1 MRGAV
6 HLFLLRDGLHWLRVG
21 ALCPTAERE
30 AEQERGGGVGE
41 VVAVVVGRG
50 IIHSLCAQSTVE
62 ITQGN
67 DTADRGERLDSGK
80 WGGEG
85 RGGGSV
91 EKQGPHTPKEETQ
104 LDFV

>member
-6 HLFLLRDGLHWLRVG
+6 HLFLLRDGLHWLHVG

-30 AEQERGGGVGE
+30 AEQERGGVGE
-41 VVAVVVGRG
+41 LVVVGRG

-85 RGGGSV
+85 RGGLLRNTV
-91 EKQGPHTPKEETQ
+91 HTHPKKRHN
-104 LDFV
+104 